1 MIVTIFTPTY
11 NRKEKLERL
20 YINLTKQ
27 TCCEFE
33 WLIVDDG
40 STDETEKFVHQ
51 LTGTQDKFSIR
62 YIKKRNGGKYTAYN
76 VGVKEA
82 LGDLFVCVDSD
93 DFLEEKAIEKILEF
107 KAKINDTGI
116 NGIIALKK
124 DSKGRLLSDELPQ
137 NVEKCRIID
146 LEQKYSCRGEFTFV
160 FKTEIVKKYL
170 FPEINGENFMGES
183 VIYDQIDQQGQ
194 MYLTNHVF
202 TVCEYCEDGYTQ
214 NFMKVVLN
222 NPTGYQIYYKQR
234 IDLAINVKERV
245 GYIIRYH
252 AFKRMTNNHK
262 YVYKGQRKILVASLS
277 PAGYLAYRLYMRK
290 KRKL

>member
-1 MIVTIFTPTY
+1 MIVTVFTPTY
-11 NRKEKLERL
+11 NRKDKLECL
-20 YINLTKQ
+20 YSNLTKQ
-27 TCCEFE
+27 TCREFE

-40 STDETEKFVHQ
+40 STDETEKFVYQ
-51 LTGTQDKFSIR
+51 LIDTQDKFSIR
-62 YIKKRNGGKYTAYN
+62 YIKKKNGGKYTAYN

-82 LGDLFVCVDSD
+82 RGDLFVCVDSD
-93 DFLEEKAIEKILEF
+93 DFLEEKTIEKILGLKVE
-107 KAKINDTGI
+107 ISDPEI

-124 DSKGRLLSDELPQ
+124 DSKEHLLSDELPQ
-137 NVEKCRIID
+137 NVTKCRIID
-146 LEQKYSCRGEFTFV
+146 LEQKYNCRGEFTFV
-160 FKTEIVKKYL
+160 FKTEVAKKYL

-183 VIYDQIDQQGQ
+183 VVYDQIDQQGK
-194 MYLTNHVF
+194 MYLVNHVF

-234 IDLAINVKERV
+234 IDMAANFKEKI

-252 AFKRMTNNHK
+252 AFKRMANNDE
-262 YVYKGQRKILVASLS
+262 YIYKGSNKFLIASLS
-277 PAGYLAYRLYMRK
+277 PVGYLAYRLYMRK

>member
-124 DSKGRLLSDELPQ
+124 DSKGR
-137 NVEKCRIID
+137 
-146 LEQKYSCRGEFTFV
+146 F
-160 FKTEIVKKYL
+160 
-170 FPEINGENFMGES
+170 
-183 VIYDQIDQQGQ
+183 
-194 MYLTNHVF
+194 
-202 TVCEYCEDGYTQ
+202 
-214 NFMKVVLN
+214 
-222 NPTGYQIYYKQR
+222 
-234 IDLAINVKERV
+234 
-245 GYIIRYH
+245 
-252 AFKRMTNNHK
+252 
-262 YVYKGQRKILVASLS
+262 IL
-277 PAGYLAYRLYMRK
+277 
-290 KRKL
+290 